1 MYNHRHVPFHY
12 DDMATTQGF
21 HKDDRVPFYV
31 VPEHNTVYYG
41 QPNTAHGEVNRYFRE
56 LDHYFM
62 PGNINYFKGS
72 EVFPGE
78 WSPKEGL
85 SPNYYAATKTSPELQ
100 QEIHNELYS
109 LYGVPPE
116 RTGAYFFESFVFES
130 ADYGDKLHKWIYG
143 NGEVHFGPQV
153 NDMDDPPYHSNLVFS
168 HFGTPPDDIA
178 CGYYWPIDN
187 SVHMYSRADKAPAR
201 ETLNAIV
208 PQEALA
214 QGLTDQPHEANI
226 EGHEPGEQWGRWLRH
241 PQTGEIV
248 TDHSGL
254 THWGIVSQ
262 LGLSDKDF
270 ERPYALNPSAELEG
284 GDIYYHN
291 GKPIYLDWVGN
302 PIPDP
307 HVTHEAGLYDP
318 WIETSDGVRHTG
330 PTHIDILNDIQNR
343 YEPED
348 VVRFGG
354 GDAAPIWN
362 IRFEQFMKERARE
375 HQSSFHLAAL
385 PAQGWIY
392 DPDDKRLYSG
402 NAWHGQLVK
411 ENPHLMNKDNL
422 VFGWFNHPS
431 YPSEPVRVHSDNF
444 PNYSGPDYKS
454 EALAAAQEYYNQRNF
469 HNDWEQ
475 PTTPINPYF
484 AGAYPTDWTHKW
496 IWADGK
502 MDHCDAQLG
511 QPNYSHHE
519 SMLHEMGYNA
529 YTGQPENYIGGLYNA
544 NTGDY
549 SSHGYWGRV
558 PSEEELKAELAQ
570 RTSPKNHEASDR
582 YTGPPASVVHIPTGD
597 MGEPLGRIPGIYDSN
612 TNIFYHGDR
621 GGSHYPLVDHLRQPE
636 TDDDYLDDTV
646 DYWDYMG
653 DHMIPT
659 IYFPVDSDY
668 NGRLDWAQRIKPELQ
683 RQFMDAMER
692 HVSNPTHEA
701 YMLGRVRKHSWW
713 EASWIYDA
721 TDGEVY
727 HGYDHIEIIK
737 EIPDY
742 EKKAAEG
749 QLVCGWYT
757 TGDDPGVPSDHE
769 GIGAPIRT
777 DTVSGTLADKNS
789 PHAQKAIQAAIADW
803 HNSPE
808 HFEVE

>member
-1 MYNHRHVPFHY
+1 
-12 DDMATTQGF
+12 MA
-21 HKDDRVPFYV
+21 DR
-31 VPEHNTVYYG
+31 
-41 QPNTAHGEVNRYFRE
+41 
-56 LDHYFM
+56 LD
-62 PGNINYFKGS
+62 NYFLDS
-72 EVFPGE
+72 
-78 WSPKEGL
+78 S
-85 SPNYYAATKTSPELQ
+85 
-100 QEIHNELYS
+100 
-109 LYGVPPE
+109 
-116 RTGAYFFESFVFES
+116 FFWKRS
-130 ADYGDKLHKWIYG
+130 ADIGDKLHKWIYG

-375 HQSSFHLAAL
+375 HQ
-385 PAQGWIY
+385 
-392 DPDDKRLYSG
+392 
-402 NAWHGQLVK
+402 
-411 ENPHLMNKDNL
+411 
-422 VFGWFNHPS
+422 
-431 YPSEPVRVHSDNF
+431 
-444 PNYSGPDYKS
+444 
-454 EALAAAQEYYNQRNF
+454 
-469 HNDWEQ
+469 
-475 PTTPINPYF
+475 

-549 SSHGYWGRV
+549 LSHGYWGRV

-570 RTSPKNHEASDR
+570 RISPKNHEASDR

-612 TNIFYHGDR
+612 TNTFYHGDR

-701 YMLGRVRKHSWW
+701 YMLGRVKS
-713 EASWIYDA
+713 A
-721 TDGEVY
+721 V
-727 HGYDHIEIIK
+727 
-737 EIPDY
+737 
-742 EKKAAEG
+742 
-749 QLVCGWYT
+749 Q
-757 TGDDPGVPSDHE
+757 
-769 GIGAPIRT
+769 
-777 DTVSGTLADKNS
+777 KNYS
-789 PHAQKAIQAAIADW
+789 KPLG
-803 HNSPE
+803 S
-808 HFEVE
+808 

>member
-1 MYNHRHVPFHY
+1 
-12 DDMATTQGF
+12 MA
-21 HKDDRVPFYV
+21 DR
-31 VPEHNTVYYG
+31 
-41 QPNTAHGEVNRYFRE
+41 
-56 LDHYFM
+56 LD
-62 PGNINYFKGS
+62 NYFLDS
-72 EVFPGE
+72 
-78 WSPKEGL
+78 S
-85 SPNYYAATKTSPELQ
+85 
-100 QEIHNELYS
+100 
-109 LYGVPPE
+109 
-116 RTGAYFFESFVFES
+116 FFWKRS
-130 ADYGDKLHKWIYG
+130 ADIGDKLHKWIYG

-187 SVHMYSRADKAPAR
+187 SVHMYSRTDKSPAR

-208 PQEALA
+208 PQEALV

-291 GKPIYLDWVGN
+291 GKPIYLDWIGN

-307 HVTHEAGLYDP
+307 HITHQAG
-318 WIETSDGVRHTG
+318 V
-330 PTHIDILNDIQNR
+330 
-343 YEPED
+343 
-348 VVRFGG
+348 
-354 GDAAPIWN
+354 
-362 IRFEQFMKERARE
+362 
-375 HQSSFHLAAL
+375 
-385 PAQGWIY
+385 
-392 DPDDKRLYSG
+392 
-402 NAWHGQLVK
+402 
-411 ENPHLMNKDNL
+411 
-422 VFGWFNHPS
+422 
-431 YPSEPVRVHSDNF
+431 
-444 PNYSGPDYKS
+444 
-454 EALAAAQEYYNQRNF
+454 
-469 HNDWEQ
+469 
-475 PTTPINPYF
+475 
-484 AGAYPTDWTHKW
+484 YPTDWTHKW

-612 TNIFYHGDR
+612 TNTFYHGDR

-701 YMLGRVRKHSWW
+701 YMLGRVKS
-713 EASWIYDA
+713 A
-721 TDGEVY
+721 V
-727 HGYDHIEIIK
+727 
-737 EIPDY
+737 
-742 EKKAAEG
+742 
-749 QLVCGWYT
+749 Q
-757 TGDDPGVPSDHE
+757 
-769 GIGAPIRT
+769 
-777 DTVSGTLADKNS
+777 KNYS
-789 PHAQKAIQAAIADW
+789 KPLG
-803 HNSPE
+803 S
-808 HFEVE
+808 